1 VTIEDARCPTDPA
14 FWDMSR
20 ACPGT
25 IETWPRSTI
34 LADFRMLTDKAK
46 HYRRQSF
53 GRSRDL
59 PIRKVNQRAFTLLS
73 HYLWLIGHMVDRH
86 PELRDE
92 HQKWLQPYP
101 TFTSGWGAEV
111 SLNSRAYWNDR
122 STKGDQLRR
131 VGDLLGGSIQNPRNE
146 ALMIVTDPAFLGRQ

>member
-1 VTIEDARCPTDPA
+1 MTIEDARCPTDPA

-73 HYLWLIGHMVDRH
+73 HYLWLIGDMVDRH

-111 SLNSRAYWNDR
+111 SLIAGRTGTIVR
-122 STKGDQLRR
+122 LRGINF
-131 VGDLLGGSIQNPRNE
+131 VGLATSWE
-146 ALMIVTDPAFLGRQ
+146 AQFKIRGMRHS